1 MNDNQNTSQTVTSF
15 GRDINTTNCGYK
27 DAPKSNDCHTLEN
40 SLSLL
45 GHRIEELKKL
55 KELAQRVV
63 NNMNRQEL
71 TDNDQKEP
79 VPCGQNPYPEAFA
92 IASLDIG
99 TEIDKIWNLL
109 ECLDNSIE

>member
-1 MNDNQNTSQTVTSF
+1 MNENQNTRQTVTSY
-15 GRDINTTNCGYK
+15 GRDINICE
-27 DAPKSNDCHTLEN
+27 DERPKESNDCHTLEN

-63 NNMNRQEL
+63 NNMNRQQL